1 MTDQE
6 NNNSISGNPFAALF
20 SSLADAKQ
28 FAAGQKQQL
37 RQLAGQGRAGPRGE
51 GPGESSAAAEVGERA
66 AGCSLVPCVPAKA
79 FPGCEC

>member
-37 RQLAGQGRAGPRGE
+37 RQLAGQGRGE
-51 GPGESSAAAEVGERA
+51 GLGEACCCWAEARKRA
-66 AGCSLVPCVPAKA
+66 AGCWLLAGAVRSYEA
-79 FPGCEC
+79 FPRL

>member
-37 RQLAGQGRAGPRGE
+37 RQLAGQGRAAGLGE
-51 GPGESSAAAEVGERA
+51 AVCCWAGAGKRA
-66 AGCSLVPCVPAKA
+66 GGCRLVPCVPAKP
-79 FPGCEC
+79 FPGSEC